1 MKVNN
6 CVYKTH
12 PPTTFTQ
19 APGFTLIELMI
30 VVAIVAILAAI
41 AYPSYQGH
49 VIRTR
54 RAAAAVCML
63 EVAQFMERYYTTH
76 LRYVDVAGE
85 APTIPAT
92 QCRTDLQNDYS
103 IGLAH
108 GTAAGAYTVQAVP
121 RGAQAIRDTKCATL
135 AMNQLGAKQ
144 ESGTAA
150 TATECF

>member
-1 MKVNN
+1 MDMPNA
-6 CVYKTH
+6 
-12 PPTTFTQ
+12 PGRAARPR
-19 APGFTLIELMI
+19 APGFTLVEMMI

-76 LRYVDVAGE
+76 LEYADRRGR
-85 APTIPAT
+85 APAIPAM
-92 QCRTDLQNDYS
+92 QCRTDLQAHYMIDLADGTTDVAYS
-103 IGLAH
+103 
-108 GTAAGAYTVQAVP
+108 VQAVP
-121 RGAQAIRDTKCATL
+121 RGVQATRDTKCATM
-135 AMNQLGAKQ
+135 AINQLGGKR

-150 TATECF
+150 TAAECF